1 MDTKQ
6 LKTFVVLAK
15 EKNYIKAS
23 EILNYAPS
31 TLAKHIH
38 ALEAEFSTTFVH
50 FRNAGGE
57 LMLAFSFGSFM
68 HQYQKEIEFASIE
81 VNTICCSRVPEWL
94 EQQECDIGYV
104 QMVDLSECGSAKV
117 TPLFQ

>member
-38 ALEAEFSTTFVH
+38 ALEAEFSTDERW
-50 FRNAGGE
+50 RN
-57 LMLAFSFGSFM
+57 L
-68 HQYQKEIEFASIE
+68 FAVCE
-81 VNTICCSRVPEWL
+81 RNVENV
-94 EQQECDIGYV
+94 
-104 QMVDLSECGSAKV
+104 
-117 TPLFQ
+117 